1 MSKAQGAA
9 QDAEARRIGYCVHG
23 AILTGEG
30 GFGKQQPGA
39 EPPRPPLMSK
49 HSDSPISSPSR
60 WSKRARDGIASEQ
73 EVRRCIE
80 RFKSREKAVR
90 AFAAFDAE
98 RALGEARARDRER
111 ALKGPRSP
119 LHGLPFAVKDVI
131 DTADLPTQRNS
142 PRYEG
147 RRAGQDAACV
157 RMLRQAGG
165 VLLGK
170 AETVEFAG
178 IGRDPATT
186 NPRDPER
193 SPGGSSA
200 GSAAAVAAGMAPL
213 ALGTQT
219 GGSVIRPASFC
230 GVAGFKPTYGRVA
243 VQGLWLHAP
252 SLDTVGWMA
261 EDVELLARTAEVFGL
276 GEWHAP
282 DHARRLRIGLYRT
295 PYWSQAE
302 ASSRTALEA
311 AADKLAAA
319 GHSVDAVEEIP
330 GAEKLNDWQDVI
342 MHGEARISLLAEHGA
357 GRAGLHQD
365 IIEEVEVNRGITP
378 RAMTEAYDGI
388 GALRGVFDRRLA
400 ACDAWLTAAVPGEAV
415 LRADGNGEATF
426 NRLFT
431 ALHLPCA
438 TVPGLKGSAG
448 LPVGVQLVGARFAD
462 MQVLA
467 AARVVEALLADR

>member
-1 MSKAQGAA
+1 MKRSPDSGSRPQGLWARLARGEMSSRQAV
-9 QDAEARRIGYCVHG
+9 ERCVARY
-23 AILTGEG
+23 
-30 GFGKQQPGA
+30 
-39 EPPRPPLMSK
+39 
-49 HSDSPISSPSR
+49 
-60 WSKRARDGIASEQ
+60 
-73 EVRRCIE
+73 
-80 RFKSREKAVR
+80 KSREKEVR

-111 ALKGPRSP
+111 ELRGPRSA

-147 RRAGQDAACV
+147 RRAEQDAACV
-157 RMLRQAGG
+157 RLLRQAGC

-170 AETVEFAG
+170 ADTVEFAG
-178 IGRDPATT
+178 IGRDPPTT
-186 NPRDPER
+186 NPHDPR
-193 SPGGSSA
+193 RTPGGSSA
-200 GSAAAVAAGMAPL
+200 GSAAAVATGMAPM

-230 GVAGFKPTYGRVA
+230 GVAGFKPTFGRVP

-261 EDVELLARTAEVFGL
+261 ENVELLARTAEVLNL
-276 GEWHAP
+276 GEWQPSEAG
-282 DHARRLRIGLYRT
+282 RRLRIGLYRT
-295 PYWSQAE
+295 PYWPDAE
-302 ASSRTALEA
+302 PASRSAVETAAEELT
-311 AADKLAAA
+311 AA
-319 GHSVDAVEEIP
+319 GHIVEPVDEVPDA
-330 GAEKLNDWQDVI
+330 GNLNEWQDVI

-357 GRAGLHQD
+357 GKQGLHED

-378 RAMTEAYDGI
+378 RAMAEAYDGI
-388 GALRGVFDRRLA
+388 GRLRPVFDKRLA
-400 ACDAWLTAAVPGEAV
+400 ACDAWLTASVPGEAV
-415 LRADGNGEATF
+415 PRRDGNGEATF

-431 ALHLPCA
+431 ALQLPCV
-438 TVPGLKGSAG
+438 TIPGLKGPAG

-467 AARVVEALLADR
+467 AAAVLEELLTGR